1 MNEQPIPLTAEQIER
16 ICAVRIHPGIGI
28 ARMGNSDQHYIGPE
42 VMQPKRT
49 EFGET
54 RDQAGAIKRQAAR
67 FRVYGYD
74 NEGNVVAEIQQSS
87 NSTVQWTVHL
97 ANKKAAWYRFD
108 AAMDIPV
115 TETLT
120 VPRRN
125 ADVKGSDR
133 QSLIIDTGEKN
144 IEGIKSEDSSYQMF
158 GEFQGTP
165 VMLGELRTDDVGR
178 LLVLPAKGISESPT
192 NQPIYDPLKPATF
205 NNADGWYD
213 DIADGPVNATV
224 TLGDKVFQADSAWVS
239 AAPPNYAPDIIGWRT
254 LDDLLRNLYIQ
265 SGLMAMPESIS
276 FNEHVRPILERLSGL
291 QWVNAGFAAM
301 FGTDA
306 PMNFEDQTLLQ
317 KLSLLPDDTNSRDTY
332 VELRRTI
339 YNSFRKLDSIAVE
352 PRTWPWIYG
361 DAFGYNDNAPS
372 KYLPLPSLF
381 DYILQNWVK
390 GNFTSDYDPNQISPN
405 QLSDVPLQQQPE
417 MLDRAN
423 MHFCLADAFH
433 PGCELTWPVRNASM
447 YRAPYRFKVRAKGKH
462 EPDYGAKLD
471 AKIVASLGGP
481 LYEQGPG
488 DLTRWMALPWQADTA
503 FCRSGYESGYDPY
516 LPTFWPARV
525 PNQVLTEADY
535 NTLHDASQS
544 MEVRIAAFHTREFWT
559 RLLPTTD
566 SAPEQME
573 YMVAHFS
580 QLGIIEALPRPVD
593 MDWLPDFIFV
603 ENLPAAQKEQLEM
616 LTAKAPAAAD
626 MSVED
631 RALAAAGW
639 ASQEQKDMFIHVK
652 RRGM

>member
-28 ARMGNSDQHYIGPE
+28 ARMGNSDHHYIGPE

-49 EFGET
+49 DFGET

-87 NSTVQWTVHL
+87 NSTVQWTVQL

-115 TETLT
+115 TQTLT
-120 VPRRN
+120 VPLRN
-125 ADVKGSDR
+125 AKVKGSDR

-144 IEGIKSEDSSYQMF
+144 IEGITLEDSSYQMF

-165 VMLGELRTDDVGR
+165 VMLGELRTDGVGR

-192 NQPIYDPLKPATF
+192 NQPIYDPAKPATF

-213 DIADGPVNATV
+213 DIADGPVNASV

-265 SGLMAMPESIS
+265 SGLMAMPDSIS
-276 FNEHVRPILERLSGL
+276 FNEHIRPILERLSGL

-339 YNSFRKLDSIAVE
+339 YNSFRKMDSMAVE

-361 DAFGYNDNAPS
+361 DAFGYSDNAAS
-372 KYLPLPSLF
+372 EYLPLPSLF
-381 DYILQNWVK
+381 DYILQNWVT
-390 GNFTSDYDPNQISPN
+390 GNFTNDYDPNQTSPSR
-405 QLSDVPLQQQPE
+405 LSDVPLQQQPE

-447 YRAPYRFKVRAKGKH
+447 YRAPYRFKVRAKGKP

-503 FCRSGYESGYDPY
+503 FCRSGYAAGYDPY

-535 NTLHDASQS
+535 HTLHDASQS

-559 RLLPTTD
+559 RLLPASA

-580 QLGIIEALPRPVD
+580 QMGIIEALPRPAD

-616 LTAKAPAAAD
+616 LTANAPAAAD

-631 RALAAAGW
+631 KALAAAGW